1 MHLCPDFWNECL
13 HESLFWANFA
23 FVIEFARHIE
33 ILLLDNDCVIIPGLG
48 GFVAHH
54 ISARYDE
61 DDGLFLPPYRTLGF
75 NPQLTLN
82 DSLLAQSYA
91 DAYDISFPEAL
102 DRIEQQVEEL
112 THILNER
119 GSYELEGLGRLT
131 KDIHGRLTFKPYE
144 GGILTPGYYG
154 LGSFD
159 MAKLQLA
166 AAPLAQGES
175 EEQQEEPA
183 HKGGLYIEVD
193 KHTGKKRVSISL
205 NALRNTAVAAVLVTF
220 IMLITSPQG
229 RIENPTAD
237 TNVKSGIFYNVIDS
251 HSDQPNVTDCTATP
265 LYPTRAKAKVETRK
279 PVKNEL
285 KRVASQPTY
294 SIVLCS
300 HVPMAGAR
308 YFMAQAAKS
317 GVTDT
322 RIYSEGS
329 HLKVLYGHYASAD
342 EAQKA
347 LEAMHG
353 NSFFRQAWVLAVN
366 D

>member
-1 MHLCPDFWNECL
+1 M
-13 HESLFWANFA
+13 
-23 FVIEFARHIE
+23 IEFARHIE

-112 THILNER
+112 THILDER
-119 GSYELEGLGRLT
+119 GFYELEGLGRLT

-144 GGILTPGYYG
+144 GGILTPSYYG

-159 MAKLQLA
+159 MSKLQLA
-166 AAPLAQGES
+166 AEPLSQAES
-175 EEQQEEPA
+175 VEQQEEPTP
-183 HKGGLYIEVD
+183 KGGLYIEVD

-205 NALRNTAVAAVLVTF
+205 SALRNTAVAAVLVTF

-229 RIENPTAD
+229 RTEGPTAD
-237 TNVKSGIFYNVIDS
+237 MNVKSGIFYNVIDS
-251 HSDQPNVTDCTATP
+251 HSDQPGVTTRTTTLLAH
-265 LYPTRAKAKVETRK
+265 PTKAKVEKHEPTIK
-279 PVKNEL
+279 EQKEA
-285 KRVASQPTY
+285 ASQPTY

-308 YFMAQAAKS
+308 YFMEQAAKS
-317 GVTDT
+317 GLTGT
-322 RIYSEGS
+322 RINSEGN
-329 HLKVLYGHYASAD
+329 HLKVVYGHYASAE
-342 EAQKA
+342 EAHKA
-347 LEAMHG
+347 LEAMHD
-353 NSFFRQAWVLAVN
+353 NAFFKQAWVLAVN
-366 D
+366 E